1 MCVFI
6 IKVNTTIENICY
18 EYCEDVMFSID
29 VTEHGAPLKIIA
41 HIKYDYIAE
50 LSKFLFNHG
59 YSICINKR
67 SGKYYTLVHFKYSNK
82 KVTDG
87 NSLDKFG
94 EI

>member
-29 VTEHGAPLKIIA
+29 CSPTGAPIKIIA
-41 HIKYDYIAE
+41 HIKYEYINE
-50 LSKFLFNHG
+50 LSRILFNHG
-59 YSICINKR
+59 YHNARNKR
-67 SGKYYTLVHFKYSNK
+67 TGKYYTLVHFEYLNK
-82 KVTDG
+82 KVIDT
-87 NSLDKFG
+87 NNLDLSG